1 MSTAPDTT
9 NISDLPIVHTQ
20 PTNNDEMI
28 RNLQQS
34 TEMLQQDKEAVIH
47 SLQQEKKVRFED
59 TMNGPEL
66 PLPST
71 KDEPA
76 QFVLSLEHKIIVL
89 AVFFFFVFS
98 DPKFR
103 KYILNILVQIFGNFL
118 KTETGNL
125 TKIGM
130 FVYSIFYGLCLLV
143 CVSFID
149 FTSFH
154 LAF

>member
-1 MSTAPDTT
+1 MATADTT
-9 NISDLPIVHTQ
+9 NISDLPIVRNP

-34 TEMLQQDKEAVIH
+34 TESLQRDKESVLQ
-47 SLQQEKKVRFED
+47 SLQEEKKVRFTEE
-59 TMNGPEL
+59 TLSPALPIPETNENN
-66 PLPST
+66 SM
-71 KDEPA
+71 
-76 QFVLSLEHKIIVL
+76 QFVLSIEHKLIVL
-89 AVFFFFVFS
+89 SVFFFFIFS

-130 FVYSIFYGLCLLV
+130 FVYSLFYGLCLLT
-143 CVSFID
+143 CVTLID
-149 FTSFH
+149 LSSFH

>member
-1 MSTAPDTT
+1 
-9 NISDLPIVHTQ
+9 
-20 PTNNDEMI
+20 MI

-103 KYILNILVQIFGNFL
+103 KYILNILVQIF
-118 KTETGNL
+118 
-125 TKIGM
+125 
-130 FVYSIFYGLCLLV
+130 
-143 CVSFID
+143 
-149 FTSFH
+149 
-154 LAF
+154 